1 MGVNFIRLTR
11 TRIRKLQ
18 PGQVVS
24 ERGIEYEKLDGDGR
38 WLVNVMV
45 AGRRIHRPVGLES
58 QGFTRTQAEE
68 LVAKLKA
75 AKHEQ
80 SHGLLAPRNR
90 RVFTIAT
97 AVPDYL
103 EFLHAH
109 DGRDIDAKKRRFEQH
124 VVRLLGDV
132 KLHAITSDDWSRY
145 VSTRKAEKASPAT
158 INRERSA
165 LLHLMNTAK
174 RRKLIRDVPL
184 LDRLGE
190 PPGKLVYLS
199 PAQAQR
205 LVDAAANDQS
215 RHALPFVMIAL
226 YTGMRHAS
234 VLNLRARDV
243 DLDRRVLWVDKDK
256 AGAREQP
263 MPSVLADYLRKFIA
277 RMEPDALLFASK
289 RAADGRLYQANAI
302 FARCV
307 TRAEL
312 GAGITPHT
320 LRHTAATNAAHAGLD
335 TATIAALGG
344 WKTRQ
349 MAERYT
355 HAANLAAAMDRV
367 GERLSGGTITQKLH
381 SRPRKQR

>member
-1 MGVNFIRLTR
+1 MSAYKKLTR
-11 TRIRKLQ
+11 SNLRNLK
-18 PGQVVS
+18 PGQAIN
-24 ERGIEYEKLDGDGR
+24 ERGIVYEKYERDGR
-38 WLVNVMV
+38 WSVNVML
-45 AGRRIHRPVGLES
+45 AGRRIHRAVGFES

-75 AKHEQ
+75 AKHEH
-80 SHGLLAPRNR
+80 SHGMVAPRNR

-103 EFLHAH
+103 DFLRTH
-109 DGRDIDAKKRRFEQH
+109 DGRDVEAKSRRFEQH
-124 VVRLLGDV
+124 VVRLLGKV
-132 KLHAITSDDWSRY
+132 KLHAITADDWSSY
-145 VSTRKAEKASPAT
+145 ATMRKAERASPAT

-165 LLHLMNTAK
+165 LLHLLNTAK

-184 LDRLGE
+184 LDRLAE
-190 PPGKLVYLS
+190 PPGKLIYLS

-205 LVDAAANDQS
+205 LVDAAAIDQS

-234 VLNLRARDV
+234 VLNLRGRDV
-243 DLDRRVLWVDKDK
+243 DADRRVLWIGADK

-263 MPSVLADYLRKFIA
+263 MPTILADYLREFI
-277 RMEPDALLFASK
+277 RDMDPNDLLFASK
-289 RAADGRLYQANAI
+289 RAESGRLYQANAI

-307 TRAEL
+307 ARAEL
-312 GAGITPHT
+312 GSGITPHT
-320 LRHTAATNAAHAGLD
+320 LRHTAATNAAQAGLD

-355 HAANLAAAMDRV
+355 HAANLSEAMDRV
-367 GERLSGGTITQKLH
+367 GARISGRTVTPKLH
-381 SRPRKQR
+381 QRSKKVR